1 MGHAMNF
8 LNHWKLRSRVL
19 AGFALVMVLL
29 IGASVVGVLRVGQ
42 LNDRIHRLVE
52 VDMHAL
58 DLSRQWAGLT
68 EVSIQRRL
76 VSMAVNDPVFVT
88 AFTRKSK
95 ETSARIDAVQKELN
109 ALEKAPEAVRLV
121 EIINQKRKLY
131 QDLREGLIKRKEAGE
146 NVIAGISGE
155 LIPAMETYLE
165 AINAYADYS
174 HASLAKATAE
184 MEDQAR
190 LTRGLVIVLLSLASV
205 LGVAVA
211 LLITHSVTQ
220 PLETARRQTAYIA
233 DGDLTQSMDARGSDE
248 LAALSRSLFEM
259 QEQLAVTIASVRSSA
274 EQVRLASSEIA
285 SGNQDLSNRT
295 EQAASSLEQTGAAM
309 TQLGDGVRQN
319 AEAAR
324 QADTL
329 AQAAAQV
336 AHRGGA
342 MVEEVVRTMRDIQNA
357 SNQIGAII
365 GVIDGIAFQTNILAL
380 NAAVE
385 AARAGE
391 QGRGFAVVAGEVR
404 SLAQRSAEAA
414 REIKKLISAS
424 VDRVDEGSRL
434 VSETGET
441 MGEMVQSVK
450 QVTQIIGEISSSSAA
465 QALTLGEIGQAVQ
478 HLDQMTQQNAA
489 LVEQSA
495 AAAAGLREQANDL
508 VQTVASF
515 RLPR

>member
-1 MGHAMNF
+1 MHF
-8 LNHWKLRSRVL
+8 LNHWKLRNRVL
-19 AGFALVMVLL
+19 AGFALVMALL
-29 IGASVVGVLRVGQ
+29 VGASIVGLLRVGQ
-42 LNDRIHRLVE
+42 LNDRIQHLVD

-58 DLSRQWAGLT
+58 ELSRQWAGLT

-76 VSMAVNDPVFVT
+76 VSMAVDNPVFVN

-109 ALEKAPEAVRLV
+109 DIEKAPEAMRLV
-121 EIINQKRKLY
+121 EVINQKRKVY
-131 QDLREGLIKRKEAGE
+131 QDLREALIKKKEAGE
-146 NVIAGISGE
+146 NVIAGISGD
-155 LIPAMETYLE
+155 LIPAMETYLD
-165 AINAYADYS
+165 AINAYAEHTHDILTQ
-174 HASLAKATAE
+174 ASAE
-184 MEDQAR
+184 MEDQVR
-190 LTRGLVIVLLSLASV
+190 VTHGLVIVLLSVASV

-211 LLITHSVTQ
+211 LLITRSVTQ
-220 PLETARRQTAYIA
+220 PLEAARQQTAHIA
-233 DGDLTQSMDARGSDE
+233 DGDLTQRIDAQGGDE
-248 LAALSRSLFEM
+248 LAELSRSLSEM
-259 QEQLAVTIASVRSSA
+259 QGRLAATISSVRGSA
-274 EQVRLASSEIA
+274 EQVRLGSSEIA

-309 TQLGDGVRQN
+309 AQLGDGVRQN
-319 AEAAR
+319 ADAAR
-324 QADTL
+324 QANVL
-329 AQAAAQV
+329 AQEASQV

-342 MVEEVVRTMRDIQNA
+342 MVEEVVRTMREIQDS
-357 SNQIGAII
+357 SNQIGDII

-414 REIKKLISAS
+414 REIKSLISAS
-424 VDRVDEGSRL
+424 VQRVDSGSRL
-434 VSETGET
+434 VSETGQT
-441 MGEMVQSVK
+441 MGEVVQSVK
-450 QVTQIIGEISSSSAA
+450 RVTQIIGEISSSSAA

-478 HLDQMTQQNAA
+478 HLDQMTQQNAS

-495 AAAAGLREQANDL
+495 AAAEGLREQADDL

-515 RLPR
+515 RLSR